1 MSIKHAAP
9 DIPDAAD
16 RSNPLGADLW
26 LHIATD
32 CLRRYAREF
41 TVAIV
46 AQSDGLVIALPGI
59 NAADPRLHQGFLA
72 LIPPLCAP
80 AEAAALA
87 SDPAQLPLFA
97 LSDEL
102 PPVTAVGAGV
112 ELSVPAATN
121 PVSPATGEPGARNG

>member
-1 MSIKHAAP
+1 MTTRNEANNTL
-9 DIPDAAD
+9 DVAD
-16 RSNPLGADLW
+16 QSNPFGADLW

-80 AEAAALA
+80 VEAAALA

-102 PPVTAVGAGV
+102 PLVTAVGAGV
-112 ELSVPAATN
+112 ELSVPAATTS
-121 PVSPATGEPGARNG
+121 VSPATGEPGARNG